1 MLKLK
6 NSILIGVLSV
16 SIPLI
21 TLNAQD
27 DSSELDEKME
37 RLKEVLGIEF
47 DGQLDES
54 AYEILVQELD
64 SLGIEENELAGGYE
78 FIGGDFG
85 FQEYLDNNIDHI
97 LYLLGDEKNEFN
109 DDEGEY
115 AYEED
120 EGISDTGSGYS
131 INIYGGFPIY
141 KATTFETYDKANPV
155 IGLSVGTPIGFNIG
169 PFYANIGIE
178 LLNYTFNE
186 TGMDTSYGVD
196 GTGIGTEEI
205 IISSI
210 TSSSFGG
217 NAYLAGLN
225 TGFKLRGY
233 DLNATITTGVFH
245 AGTGF
250 IAGGNFNIPMGNSP
264 LKLRLSMRANIVQ
277 KEEGGA
283 TGWIGT
289 GVSIGYHW

>member
-1 MLKLK
+1 
-6 NSILIGVLSV
+6 
-16 SIPLI
+16 
-21 TLNAQD
+21 
-27 DSSELDEKME
+27 ME
-37 RLKEVLGIEF
+37 ILKEVLGIEF
-47 DGQLDES
+47 DGQLDEY

-178 LLNYTFNE
+178 LLN
-186 TGMDTSYGVD
+186 
-196 GTGIGTEEI
+196 
-205 IISSI
+205 
-210 TSSSFGG
+210 
-217 NAYLAGLN
+217 
-225 TGFKLRGY
+225 
-233 DLNATITTGVFH
+233 
-245 AGTGF
+245 
-250 IAGGNFNIPMGNSP
+250 
-264 LKLRLSMRANIVQ
+264 LSLIH
-277 KEEGGA
+277 
-283 TGWIGT
+283 I
-289 GVSIGYHW
+289 